1 MLMLILGCV
10 DIMQHLNHL
19 IEHYGYF
26 GIIISL
32 VGGIIGL
39 PIPDEVLL
47 TYVGYNVFDSKMSY
61 LPSLLCAMVGACGGI
76 SLSYILGVK
85 LGLPFLIK
93 LGPKLHI
100 TEERVN
106 RTRKL
111 FMKFGPFLLFIGFF
125 IPGVRHITAYLAGI
139 NGYSFRRFAL
149 FAYSGAVTW
158 CFTFITLGRVL
169 GGNWMIVG
177 TYLSK
182 YSMYF
187 IFIFLIGCLI
197 FYTHWRKK
205 RLLGMLE
212 E

>member
-1 MLMLILGCV
+1 
-10 DIMQHLNHL
+10 MQHLNHL

-26 GIIISL
+26 GIIIAL

-47 TYVGYNVFDSKMSY
+47 TYVGYNIFSGKMSY
-61 LPSLLCAMVGACGGI
+61 LPSLLSAFAGACGGI
-76 SLSYILGVK
+76 SLSYFLGVK

-93 LGPKLHI
+93 FGPKFHI
-100 TEERVN
+100 TEEKVS

-111 FMKFGPFLLFIGFF
+111 FLKFGPFLLIVGFF

-139 NGYSFRRFAL
+139 NGYSYRRFAL

-158 CFTFITLGRVL
+158 CFSFITLGRTL
-169 GGNWMIVG
+169 GEKWILVG

-182 YSMYF
+182 YSIYL
-187 IFIFLIGCLI
+187 IFAFLLGCLI
-197 FYTHWRKK
+197 FYTYWRKK
-205 RLLGMLE
+205 RLLGLVDK
-212 E
+212 